1 MGHRVRQA
9 VPLHVGRVCLSRRE
23 NGELSEELRPVAKRV
38 IWFEEPEE
46 ALKYPKRFLTYL
58 MTYRT
63 TEDVEVARR
72 HYNRRRLRGG
82 ARRPGAGDLL
92 RPIVARV
99 EHPLPSRSCS
109 AAAQASVP
117 RREPCKGSR
126 QPVCTSTMRR

>member
-82 ARRPGAGDLL
+82 ADDPAPG
-92 RPIVARV
+92 IFYARSWREWNIRYHRV
-99 EHPLPSRSCS
+99 PVPPLPKQVFPGESPAKVRDSPF
-109 AAAQASVP
+109 AP
-117 RREPCKGSR
+117 RR
-126 QPVCTSTMRR
+126 